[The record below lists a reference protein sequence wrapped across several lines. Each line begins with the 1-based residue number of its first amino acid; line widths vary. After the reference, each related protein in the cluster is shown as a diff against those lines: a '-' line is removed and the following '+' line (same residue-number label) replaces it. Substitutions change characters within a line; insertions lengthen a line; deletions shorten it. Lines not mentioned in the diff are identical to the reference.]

1 MDVLAPPEPPP
12 LPDAPEAASGA
23 LARPLGHPA
32 LDRFLE
38 PGDRVIV
45 AAPPLATTGE
55 SLRFAV
61 EAILAAARR
70 AGVASIAVHAAPDA
84 DAPRVEVEP
93 ASFGRVRVH
102 RAFAGADRIV
112 AVSGIAFDPLLGF
125 EGSLAALLRIAADPS
140 TRDRAIAAGALREFA
155 DRLGPVFSV
164 EVAFQRGGRP
174 SAIFA
179 GEPSAAHRAA
189 RAYWSR
195 WRGLAVGPGYEGA
208 IAEVQNP
215 RARDA
220 AASLLLAA
228 RAVRPGG
235 VVALAGPT
243 PDLAELSAPLTRAVR
258 ELASTHSVVY
268 APDLEQAL
276 RVLRRRLPEDGIA
289 HVPDP
294 LRTLPS
300 IDVLPN
306 PGGERIPSA
315 P

>member
-1 MDVLAPPEPPP
+1 MDLLAPPEPPP
-12 LPDAPEAASGA
+12 LPDAPEAATGA

-38 PGDRVIV
+38 PADRVIV
-45 AAPPLATTGE
+45 AAPSLATTGE

-61 EAILAAARR
+61 DAVLAAARR
-70 AGVASIAVHAAPDA
+70 AGVAAIAFHAAPDA
-84 DAPRVEVEP
+84 KAPMVEVEP
-93 ASFGRVRVH
+93 ASFGPVRVH
-102 RAFAGADRIV
+102 RAFAEADRIV

-125 EGSLAALLRIAADPS
+125 DGSLNALLRLAADAS
-140 TRDRAIAAGALREFA
+140 TRERAISADALREFA

-179 GEPSAAHRAA
+179 GEPGAAHRAA

-195 WRGLAVGPGYEGA
+195 WRSIAVGPGYAGVV
-208 IAEVQNP
+208 AEVKSP

-228 RAVRPGG
+228 RAARPGG
-235 VVALAGPT
+235 IVALAGPT
-243 PDLAELSAPLTRAVR
+243 PDLAELSAPLAHAVR
-258 ELASTHSVVY
+258 ELGATRSVLF

-276 RVLRRRLPEDGIA
+276 RELRRRLPEEAIA

-300 IDVLPN
+300 IDVLPIR
-306 PGGERIPSA
+306 GGERLPSA